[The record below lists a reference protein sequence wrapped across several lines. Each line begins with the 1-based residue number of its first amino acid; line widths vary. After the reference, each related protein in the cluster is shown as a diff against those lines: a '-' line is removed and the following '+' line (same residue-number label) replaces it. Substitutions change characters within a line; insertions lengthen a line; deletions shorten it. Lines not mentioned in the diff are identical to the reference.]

1 MVVRKRRVPWERAQR
16 FDFRTLA
23 AAIRDRRT
31 PWRAKALTVAVIV
44 YALWPFDLIPDFA
57 LVVGWIDDLVIV
69 PAGLWLAYR
78 MIPDDVIADARLTSA
93 DRRAGGR

>member
-1 MVVRKRRVPWERAQR
+1 MAARRRVPWQRAAR
-16 FDFRTLA
+16 FDVRMLA

-31 PWRAKALTVAVIV
+31 PWRAKLLTVGVIA

-57 LVVGWIDDLVIV
+57 LVVGWIDDLIIL

-78 MIPDDVIADARLTSA
+78 MIPDAVIEDARRASA
-93 DRRAGGR
+93 ERSGNL